1 MMSNY
6 KLLTAA
12 QPVNLVQVCQRTES
26 LSLIT
31 SQGVGVEASK
41 RASQQVTVSSNNEA
55 LFYAGDR

>member
-12 QPVNLVQVCQRTES
+12 QPVNLVHVCQRTES

-41 RASQQVTVSSNNEA
+41 RASEQVTVSSNNEA
-55 LFYAGDR
+55 LFYAGDK

>member
-31 SQGVGVEASK
+31 SQRVGVEASK
-41 RASQQVTVSSNNEA
+41 RVSEQVTVSSNNEA